1 MPGRGEWKTALCG
14 AAGTPE
20 DLRRDSP
27 LVEVALLLAEC
38 MQHGLQALAFC
49 KTRKLAELVTAYCR
63 EALKSSAPQLAN
75 RIKVY
80 RGGYSP
86 ADRRLVE
93 QGLHSGALLAVAA
106 TNALELG
113 VDVGA
118 LDVTLHLGFQ
128 GSLASLRQ
136 QAGRAGRR
144 EQPSLA
150 LYVAFDG
157 PLDQHFMRNPQ
168 QLFGRPVEQCQ
179 VDLGNAQLL
188 QQHLVCAAA
197 ELPLD
202 PSQGGG
208 DAALFGPQLQGVCSG
223 LVAARLVGQHPQQTW
238 PDAPLYYTGPRT
250 VPAADVSLRCI
261 AEEHI
266 DIVLEG
272 GGQVLERVELNAAFY
287 QVYDGA
293 IYLFQGRPYLCKTLD
308 LAARVAVVRPVD
320 VKYYTKVADYTD
332 VHVTG
337 GSVAYG
343 PLPLPPPPLQAVPGT
358 RGGGG
363 TALGGQGLEPGAGA
377 AAAAGPAAGSGGGQ
391 ALVPAA
397 GASGPGASQARPPLQ
412 ASCETALITGTG
424 QVFDRVDL
432 WLPDVRYET
441 QAAYMR
447 LPPSARRVCREC
459 GLGFRDGVHG
469 AAHAVLNVLPLF
481 VICNAKDV
489 GTECDN
495 PYDTRYRPER
505 LLIFDKLPGGIG
517 IALQAAPLFPKLLQR
532 ALDLVRGCPCTYEK
546 GCPACVQHLDCKNYN
561 AVLNKQATVL
571 VLEQCLAAETRPS
584 DQAA

>member
-1 MPGRGEWKTALCG
+1 HPPLQHPPP
-14 AAGTPE
+14 AAPQ
-20 DLRRDSP
+20 P
-27 LVEVALLLAEC
+27 W
-38 MQHGLQALAFC
+38 LQPSHEGALA
-49 KTRKLAELVTAYCR
+49 
-63 EALKSSAPQLAN
+63 
-75 RIKVY
+75 
-80 RGGYSP
+80 
-86 ADRRLVE
+86 
-93 QGLHSGALLAVAA
+93 AVD
-106 TNALELG
+106 LE
-113 VDVGA
+113 
-118 LDVTLHLGFQ
+118 
-128 GSLASLRQ
+128 
-136 QAGRAGRR
+136 R
-144 EQPSLA
+144 EQ
-150 LYVAFDG
+150 
-157 PLDQHFMRNPQ
+157 
-168 QLFGRPVEQCQ
+168 RPGAGGSGSRLG

-208 DAALFGPQLQGVCSG
+208 DAALFGTQLQGVCAG

-320 VKYYTKVADYTD
+320 VKYYTK
-332 VHVTG
+332 
-337 GSVAYG
+337 
-343 PLPLPPPPLQAVPGT
+343 AVPGT

-363 TALGGQGLEPGAGA
+363 TALGGQGLEPGAA

-412 ASCETALITGTG
+412 ASCETALITVRYLGFSRVWQLLSLPPGSDGAACQQGTG

-517 IALQAAPLFPKLLQR
+517 IALQVRNSGKYTWDLCRVHSTLPLLRRRTTL
-532 ALDLVRGCPCTYEK
+532 
-546 GCPACVQHLDCKNYN
+546 ACGVLAGS
-561 AVLNKQATVL
+561 AVVSETSATRVG
-571 VLEQCLAAETRPS
+571 PS
-584 DQAA
+584 ARLPLYV